1 MRDILPSLGHLRKAV
16 ERKPNKHSP
25 DLLLTL
31 TLFQQQRKDL
41 PAKKRLHLGTQ
52 EILWKALDSGAQL
65 IRFSSRR
72 CEVDRVILTSAL
84 IDWAETPKTANLR
97 SRAPAESRELWT
109 PGGIFEKCQ
118 MPFCRPISELAFAGN
133 SELSQASNALSR
145 KSPSF
150 SRLHIVYGGRVCLS
164 KTRAAYVLRRAP
176 RIGKRHRRRISI
188 QMFFTRDGLRWEDSR
203 TWRHHQTFRKWTS
216 RHIEPGRYGDSRG
229 TLKKLQKRTT
239 KHSSVWTERSGVMQL
254 PRLPSTAKPQE
265 LKLCED
271 RHKLSFHTSLSPAR
285 WVQRITIWYPLVN

>member
-1 MRDILPSLGHLRKAV
+1 MKSLGFRCSIDPVLVTSLWSRSCNLDIGSDRLSWDTKDSKLKIKSTS
-16 ERKPNKHSP
+16 RI
-25 DLLLTL
+25 
-31 TLFQQQRKDL
+31 QRIVDTWWNFWEVSNAFL
-41 PAKKRLHLGTQ
+41 PANQ
-52 EILWKALDSGAQL
+52 W
-65 IRFSSRR
+65 
-72 CEVDRVILTSAL
+72 
-84 IDWAETPKTANLR
+84 
-97 SRAPAESRELWT
+97 
-109 PGGIFEKCQ
+109 
-118 MPFCRPISELAFAGN
+118 ISELAFAGN